1 MTQNKILEKIVEINQ
16 ARPAEQ
22 ADLIDLVDSK
32 ETLLI
37 HLTFLYNNGK
47 ITTNVKPRI
56 SHRKEDAGKILD
68 FAGIVATGL

>member
-1 MTQNKILEKIVEINQ
+1 MIENKILEKIIQINQ
-16 ARPAEQ
+16 TRPAEQ
-22 ADLIDLVDSK
+22 NDLIDLVASK

-47 ITTNVKPRI
+47 ITTTVKPRI
-56 SHRKEDAGKILD
+56 SRKKEDAGKILD